1 MPTIHHL
8 GFLVR
13 DLAVAVERYTQLLG
27 VEPVATEALRN
38 RGVITARF
46 SLGSVWLVLIEP
58 ITEDSIPARHLARY
72 GEGFFMLSLNS
83 NDLKQ
88 TDQELIDR
96 GMSLNWSTLRQGLS
110 DWRVADL
117 KDWESFGA
125 VIQFA
130 ESNDDDEAERH

>member
-13 DLAVAVERYTQLLG
+13 DLGAAVERYTRLLG
-27 VEPVATEALRN
+27 QEPVATEALNR
-38 RGVITARF
+38 RGVLTARF
-46 SLGSVWLVLIEP
+46 SLGGVWLVLIEP
-58 ITEDSIPARHLARY
+58 VTEDSVPARHLKEN

-83 NDLKQ
+83 ASLEH
-88 TDQELIDR
+88 TDEELNDR
-96 GMSLNWSTLRQGLS
+96 GMSLNWSTLRRGLS

-117 KDWESFGA
+117 NDWESFGA

-130 ESNDDDEAERH
+130 ESDSDNEEY